1 MKIDL
6 SALIRP
12 FTRKRDG
19 FASPWVSLTVVY
31 AIAPQGLEP
40 DEAFAMRG
48 MVIKARPIDYKYTP
62 PGSFIAFFAGSE
74 AGRHAADAL
83 VAALRQ
89 YAAEHK
95 LAAFGACAETG
106 QCLATRRAGGGFS
119 APPAGEVIAS
129 VRAAATAAANV
140 NAEASK

>member
-62 PGSFIAFFAGSE
+62 PGSFIAFFGGGE

-95 LAAFGACAETG
+95 LAFGACAETG